1 MIKLKDWLDV
11 VEHRVTEGDAYTWYC
26 FGYNAHCL
34 TSWDGDHEGSSFNII
49 FDTQTQEVY
58 CVEAHDFAR
67 DRAYRLINP
76 AYVRAHN
83 LECKSRGI
91 VDCAWEQDDG
101 TPVNYIDLEVDED
114 WLEKA
119 RAIFAGDD
127 YDTHVSVPV
136 DFSDEELLKYMKM
149 AHERDMT
156 FNAFVE
162 EALREAIAKHIPTL
176 RETA

>member
-11 VEHRVTEGDAYTWYC
+11 VQHRVTEGDAYTWHS
-26 FGYNAHCL
+26 FGTNAHCL

-49 FDTQTQEVY
+49 FDTQTQAVY

-76 AYVRAHN
+76 AYMRAHS

-91 VDCAWEQDDG
+91 VDEAWEG
-101 TPVNYIDLEVDED
+101 VNYIDLEVDED

-136 DFSDEELLKYMKM
+136 DFSDEELLRYMKM
-149 AHERDMT
+149 AHERDIT

-162 EALREAIAKHIPTL
+162 QALREAIARDIPTL
-176 RETA
+176 RERA